1 MGNSESQTTSLKE
14 EKYTT
19 MGSFDPQAYM
29 GREGISRAD
38 VIHIRHAFES
48 LRDDERHEHIR
59 LARLRELPIFTKQ
72 DISLLQGQI
81 HQPYQEGRN
90 GTFGDDLTNRGTYA
104 ENPNRF
110 KMRVESGGVDCVM
123 CGCS

>member
-1 MGNSESQTTSLKE
+1 
-14 EKYTT
+14 
-19 MGSFDPQAYM
+19 M

-72 DISLLQGQI
+72 DISQLQGQI
-81 HQPYQEGRN
+81 HHP
-90 GTFGDDLTNRGTYA
+90 
-104 ENPNRF
+104 
-110 KMRVESGGVDCVM
+110 
-123 CGCS
+123 

>member
-1 MGNSESQTTSLKE
+1 
-14 EKYTT
+14 
-19 MGSFDPQAYM
+19 M

-48 LRDDERHEHIR
+48 LRDDERQEHIR

-72 DISLLQGQI
+72 DISQLQGQI

-110 KMRVESGGVDCVM
+110 KMRVETGGVDCMM